1 MRSSP
6 RVSVSVPFT
15 LFGSSLTGEGIMSDL
30 GLGGAF
36 LKLPL
41 DPDLNSLVN
50 LKFHPVPQWEA
61 VEVLARV
68 VRTNSEGIAVEFL
81 DLDSELRSHIWELV
95 ILPLIGDLKNCLFC
109 GEALPK
115 QAIRR
120 CQSCRKPLDF
130 KKKDFLKSL
139 QLPDQDEE
147 MIGTCPAMRELFQMI
162 RKVAPSDV
170 AVLITGAS
178 GTGKE
183 LVARAMHERS
193 PRADG
198 PFVPINCGAIPR
210 ELLESELFGHEKGA
224 FSGAYRT
231 TIGTVER
238 AHGGTL
244 FLDEVVELP
253 LELQVKLLRF
263 LQDYSFTRVGGR
275 DPIQVDLRIISATNG
290 DIEDLTQ
297 NAQFRK
303 DLYYRLNVVHLH
315 LPLLKDRDI
324 DSLIMAN
331 IFLKRYARKVGKE
344 FCGFT
349 RKAVKV
355 IQGHPWPGNVR
366 ELVNRVRRGV
376 VLAEGSWIGPDH
388 LGLALEEL
396 EPEPIF
402 NGRGL
407 KEAKAEFEARLVAEV
422 LGNYHGNAQLASKAL
437 KISRSMLYHLVQ
449 RYNLKGQLAL
459 NDNTGA
465 KNGKGGEFHL
475 ST

>member
-1 MRSSP
+1 
-6 RVSVSVPFT
+6 
-15 LFGSSLTGEGIMSDL
+15 MSNL

-36 LKLPL
+36 LKLPIV
-41 DPDLNSLVN
+41 PNQNSLVN
-50 LKFHPVPQWEA
+50 LKCHSIPKLA
-61 VEVLARV
+61 TVEVLGRV

-81 DLDSELRSHIWELV
+81 DLDSELRAHIWDCV
-95 ILPLIGDLKNCLFC
+95 ILPLIRDLKNCPFC
-109 GEALPK
+109 GKPLLKAN
-115 QAIRR
+115 RR
-120 CQSCRKPLDF
+120 CLSCHKFLDF
-130 KKKDFLKSL
+130 EKKDFLNRL

-147 MIGTCPAMRELFQMI
+147 MIGTCPAIRELFQMI

-170 AVLITGAS
+170 AVLVTGAS

-183 LVARAMHERS
+183 LVARAIHERS
-193 PRADG
+193 LRADG

-210 ELLESELFGHEKGA
+210 ELLESELFGYEKGA

-238 AHGGTL
+238 AQGGTL
-244 FLDEVVELP
+244 FLDEVGELP

-275 DPIQVDLRIISATNG
+275 VPIQVDLRIISATNG
-290 DIEDLTQ
+290 NLEDLTQ
-297 NAQFRK
+297 NSQFRE
-303 DLYYRLNVVHLH
+303 DLYYRLNVIHLH
-315 LPLLKDRDI
+315 LPHLKDRDL

-355 IQGHPWPGNVR
+355 IQGYPWPGNIR
-366 ELVNRVRRGV
+366 ELVNRIRRGV
-376 VLAEGSWIGPDH
+376 VLAEGCWIGPDH
-388 LGLALEEL
+388 LGLALEEI

-422 LGNYHGNAQLASKAL
+422 LSQLSGKCP
-437 KISRSMLYHLVQ
+437 I
-449 RYNLKGQLAL
+449 GQQGPE
-459 NDNTGA
+459 N
-465 KNGKGGEFHL
+465 
-475 ST
+475 